1 MILIKNMSKPKQC
14 IDCPI
19 HKISY
24 QDADG
29 YGENYDWC
37 GALKR
42 EFNHN
47 KLDINPFK
55 ETLSDC
61 PIIEVK
67 DESQTERSE

>member
-1 MILIKNMSKPKQC
+1 MILIKNMSKPTGC

-19 HKISY
+19 YKISY
-24 QDADG
+24 RDADG

-37 GALKR
+37 GALER
-42 EFNHN
+42 RFNYN
-47 KLDINPFK
+47 KCDIDPFK

-67 DESQTERSE
+67 DEP